1 MLLSILLGGNNA
13 HFWDRGIAGLRGT
26 HMYLVDTDQQIS
38 IADIPVSVPSS
49 GILVLWSL
57 PFPALMLSILL
68 ISAILIGVDW
78 YLVVL
83 IKPFF
88 KNILLD
94 QNQTPSP
101 LERFLLL
108 RQSCASVFREKEL
121 RISPA
126 PAVSGTGRGVLQ
138 IPPHVPLKTSLKRRG
153 QAWG

>member
-13 HFWDRGIAGLRGT
+13 HFWDRGIAGLWGT

-88 KNILLD
+88 KNIL
-94 QNQTPSP
+94 
-101 LERFLLL
+101 R
-108 RQSCASVFREKEL
+108 
-121 RISPA
+121 
-126 PAVSGTGRGVLQ
+126 
-138 IPPHVPLKTSLKRRG
+138 
-153 QAWG
+153 